1 MGANPI
7 ERPPCPGRK
16 PELGTTFYSLK
27 EDYYFYNLYSWEHG
41 FGIRYG
47 KSRLNPDRRKTMQE
61 IVFGCSGKPLRENTR
76 SCRCECP
83 AMIRLLRTSD
93 NGWYIMEH
101 RVKA

>member
-1 MGANPI
+1 
-7 ERPPCPGRK
+7 
-16 PELGTTFYSLK
+16 
-27 EDYYFYNLYSWEHG
+27 
-41 FGIRYG
+41 
-47 KSRLNPDRRKTMQE
+47 MQE